1 MKKYIVGG
9 ILFFSLIFLSFR
21 YAYLSELKQMPS
33 DECSTEN
40 NAFFSGEELTY
51 QALYNWGF
59 IWLEAGEV
67 TFKIQKDEH
76 KGIPCYKISGI
87 GGSYPSYDWIYKVR
101 DRFECWVDTVT
112 LKPYRYIRDVNEGGR
127 TFYNECFFNY
137 TKMKVYCV
145 TKEHK
150 KLPRLD
156 TVSIG
161 ACSFDPLTMIY
172 YSRIIDYKKYK
183 VNDTIPISLFLDS
196 EVFSLY
202 LRYLGKTT
210 LKVDDKREF
219 NCVKFSPKLVEG
231 TIFRGGEGMIVWA
244 TDDENRIPLFVE
256 APILVG
262 SIKAKIIKWK
272 GLRNPL
278 SSKK

>member
-1 MKKYIVGG
+1 MKKHLIYILPV
-9 ILFFSLIFLSFR
+9 LFFSFQHKYFV
-21 YAYLSELKQMPS
+21 
-33 DECSTEN
+33 DETKPQIEDCSVLNE
-40 NAFFSGEELTY
+40 AFFSGEELTY
-51 QALYNWGF
+51 KALYNWGF

-67 TFKIQKDEH
+67 TFRIEKDLH
-76 KGIPCYKISGI
+76 KGMPCYKISGI

-112 LKPYRYIRDVNEGGR
+112 LRPYRYIRDVNEGGR

-137 TKMKVYCV
+137 KKMKAYCV

-156 TVSIG
+156 TVSI
-161 ACSFDPLTMIY
+161 ASCSFDPLTMIY

-183 VNDTIPISLFLDS
+183 VNDTIPISLFLDN
-196 EVFSLY
+196 EIFSLY
-202 LRYLGKTT
+202 LRNLGKST
-210 LKVDDKREF
+210 LKIDDKNEF
-219 NCVKFSPKLVEG
+219 NCLKFSPKLVEG
-231 TIFRGGEGMIVWA
+231 TIFRGGEGMTVWA
-244 TDDENRIPLFVE
+244 TDDENRIPLYVE

-262 SIKAKIIKWK
+262 SVKAKIIRWK